1 MKFLSNFLL
10 ICELF
15 ACFLIIELYL
25 LFGCSLMSVG
35 SVVMSPLPL
44 MKLVIC
50 VFVFLIKCKCRL
62 GGELELTKIAVNKM
76 REG

>member
-1 MKFLSNFLL
+1 MKVLSNFLL

-15 ACFLIIELYL
+15 VCFLFIELYL

-35 SVVMSPLPL
+35 SVVMSPLPF

-50 VFVFLIKCKCRL
+50 VFVFLIKCKRRL
-62 GGELELTKIAVNKM
+62 GGELELSRIEVNKM